1 MIQMNTILDYDYETC
16 KMKMIRNISGKAD
29 KIDEEALFF
38 AIGNDLTGNEKTQFD
53 DFKKAILAALTR
65 TNYNSIGGFTYA
77 PSDLEEYY
85 REIVKKRFQIAA
97 THEFL
102 SKFDIDRLVNMLM
115 KCTAAEIDS
124 FRGILWAIYR
134 NAQRGDFLASDI
146 HAMHSLITELEQKKS
161 NEELPEDRIIRLQIT
176 LLIQNLHKHIQQIS

>member
-1 MIQMNTILDYDYETC
+1 MVKTLERDRYALCKKHFLFPFCCSYQMYRYLAGC
-16 KMKMIRNISGKAD
+16 FGLISC
-29 KIDEEALFF
+29 
-38 AIGNDLTGNEKTQFD
+38 
-53 DFKKAILAALTR
+53 R
-65 TNYNSIGGFTYA
+65 HY
-77 PSDLEEYY
+77 
-85 REIVKKRFQIAA
+85 
-97 THEFL
+97 
-102 SKFDIDRLVNMLM
+102 LVNMLM